1 MKYRKAIMK
10 LFPIMGLALACS
22 ISTWTL
28 RGVFKEDYNITDR
41 VSARE
46 KESKRIAVV
55 NLDEGVSKKGKRV
68 NYAERISRFPG
79 TNFEYAS
86 LEAARNGLRSGRF
99 GAYII
104 IPAVFSKN
112 VESINTTPQVSQ
124 LEYAVN
130 KSCSGETQY
139 ELLYSVLSYLDSMNN
154 NLSYMYVN
162 NVLKEF
168 HEAQDSA
175 ENIMEND
182 ARDKAAIDR
191 IRPQD
196 LVALVE
202 VPQMRQEESTAEVLN
217 LSGYTAKNTE
227 LAGAIDEEYL
237 RCVHDIQSQIAR
249 LQEGGTALS
258 GLLKELSAQAAE
270 IQITVDEEGESI
282 TERAE
287 AELAEELSR
296 QAGDAPDRESISSQ
310 LKDLKDTNEE
320 LKRRLEQSNRI
331 YYTNLTAEIKEI
343 RQQYLSDI
351 QQNLPAFQLEYDT
364 QGNLVLALEQE
375 EQEKELPSITFSYA
389 EDTGELTYSGDPGTL
404 TDYIREECTQA
415 DSAWELTG
423 EPGLLYDDEDQ
434 PVLDAQGNQRL
445 CASMADDSSGQI
457 DSLLKE
463 VEEAKDLDEEKIKDL
478 VKREY
483 IEPVEGKA
491 ENVKKELMER
501 YEEETASVT
510 VYQEQLASFRPQVSD
525 QFVTRNMDELVKN
538 HTLMQEALTKNNLE
552 HKEYAD
558 KTAKAAQE
566 HVTRLK
572 EQIEEAKE
580 KSDEAVE
587 DGLSE
592 AKKIKEETSLVNQTV
607 LDHFSRK
614 LLYTRLGSAENTQVC
629 QFMASPIMTA
639 DQSQETAAGGV
650 VQYVKE
656 RVEKEDYKFPWTAVS
671 VMAGLVVLA
680 LAAQIVLDIRR
691 GKQMNSSD
699 RSAHKLKKTGRK
711 RNEY

>member
-10 LFPIMGLALACS
+10 LFPIMGLAFACS
-22 ISTWTL
+22 ISTWIL
-28 RGVFKEDYNITDR
+28 RGVFTEDHNITDC

-86 LEAARNGLRSGRF
+86 LEAARNGLKSGRF

-112 VESINTTPQVSQ
+112 VESINTMPQVSQ

-191 IRPQD
+191 IKPQD

-227 LAGAIDEEYL
+227 LADAIDEEYL
-237 RCVHDIQSQIAR
+237 RCVHDIQSQIAG

-287 AELAEELSR
+287 AELADELSK
-296 QAGDAPDRESISSQ
+296 QARDAPDRESISSQ

-364 QGNLVLALEQE
+364 QGNLVLTLEQE
-375 EQEKELPSITFSYA
+375 EQEKDLPSITFSYA

-404 TDYIREECTQA
+404 TDYIREECAQA

-434 PVLDAQGNQRL
+434 PVLDEQGNQRL
-445 CASMADDSSGQI
+445 CASVADESSGQI
-457 DSLLKE
+457 DFLLKE
-463 VEEAKDLDEEKIKDL
+463 VEEAKDLDEERIKAL

-483 IEPVEGKA
+483 IEPVEGNA
-491 ENVKKELMER
+491 ENVKKELMQR
-501 YEEETASVT
+501 YGEETASVT
-510 VYQEQLASFRPQVSD
+510 AYQEQLASFCPQVSD
-525 QFVTRNMDELVKN
+525 QFVTRNMDELVRN

-558 KTAKAAQE
+558 KTAKAAEE

-607 LDHFSRK
+607 LDHFSCK

-639 DQSQETAAGGV
+639 DQSRETAAGGV

-691 GKQMNSSD
+691 GKQMNSLD
-699 RSAHKLKKTGRK
+699 RSAHRLKKTRRK

>member
-10 LFPIMGLALACS
+10 LFPIMGLAFACS
-22 ISTWTL
+22 ISTWIL
-28 RGVFKEDYNITDR
+28 RGVFTEDHNITDC

-86 LEAARNGLRSGRF
+86 LEAARNGLKSGRF

-112 VESINTTPQVSQ
+112 VESINTMPQVSQ

-191 IRPQD
+191 IKPQD

-227 LAGAIDEEYL
+227 LADAIDEEYL
-237 RCVHDIQSQIAR
+237 RCVHDIQSQIAG

-287 AELAEELSR
+287 AELADELSK
-296 QAGDAPDRESISSQ
+296 QARDAPDRESISSQ

-364 QGNLVLALEQE
+364 QGNLVLTLEQE
-375 EQEKELPSITFSYA
+375 EQEKDLPSITFSYA

-404 TDYIREECTQA
+404 TDYIREECAQA

-434 PVLDAQGNQRL
+434 PVLDEQGNQRL
-445 CASMADDSSGQI
+445 CAL
-457 DSLLKE
+457 SL
-463 VEEAKDLDEEKIKDL
+463 IH
-478 VKREY
+478 
-483 IEPVEGKA
+483 I
-491 ENVKKELMER
+491 
-501 YEEETASVT
+501 
-510 VYQEQLASFRPQVSD
+510 
-525 QFVTRNMDELVKN
+525 
-538 HTLMQEALTKNNLE
+538 
-552 HKEYAD
+552 
-558 KTAKAAQE
+558 
-566 HVTRLK
+566 
-572 EQIEEAKE
+572 
-580 KSDEAVE
+580 
-587 DGLSE
+587 
-592 AKKIKEETSLVNQTV
+592 
-607 LDHFSRK
+607 
-614 LLYTRLGSAENTQVC
+614 
-629 QFMASPIMTA
+629 
-639 DQSQETAAGGV
+639 
-650 VQYVKE
+650 
-656 RVEKEDYKFPWTAVS
+656 
-671 VMAGLVVLA
+671 
-680 LAAQIVLDIRR
+680 
-691 GKQMNSSD
+691 
-699 RSAHKLKKTGRK
+699 
-711 RNEY
+711 

>member
-1 MKYRKAIMK
+1 MK

-237 RCVHDIQSQIAR
+237 RCVHDIQSQIAG